1 MLVSLSRQLAWI
13 SRDGWLMIAAHSARA
28 FSRDLIT
35 VFLAIYLERLGFS
48 LLQIGAF
55 LSAGLA
61 GSAVYSFLVAFIADV
76 VGRRRL
82 LVILTML
89 RGVVGI
95 ALILNDNFLLLSA
108 IGFLGGF
115 SGGGAGG
122 GAVIALETASLAE
135 TIPSQRRTDMFS
147 VYNLIAI
154 LVGSLGA
161 LSAGLPDLY
170 QQLFGLGDLA
180 AMKVAILT
188 YVFFVALAALLSG
201 MLSSAVEVGAMKSRW
216 VNPLRLPSRRRI
228 FSLAGLYSVDSFGDG
243 LIVQSLVSLWLFTK
257 FDLRVSSLG
266 LIFFFTHL
274 GTSLFVGM
282 GAILARRFGLIRTIV
297 MTHLLSN
304 LLLLA
309 LPFAPN
315 VWLALLFWLTFF
327 PLSHMSWP
335 LRQSYTLGVVAPDE
349 RVAMGTA
356 NNLGRSAS
364 STVAPSVATILWS
377 VASSSV
383 PFVASAIVKT
393 FQDVALYTAFRNV
406 RPPEEL
412 ERLAVVST
420 ESSAGE
426 MPAGDEPS
434 AGRRDS

>member
-1 MLVSLSRQLAWI
+1 MVASLSRRLAWI
-13 SRDGWLMIAAHSARA
+13 SRDARLMIAAHSARA

-35 VFLAIYLERLGFS
+35 VFLAIYLDGLGFS
-48 LLQIGAF
+48 LVQIGAF

-61 GSAVYSFLVAFIADV
+61 GSALYSILVAFIAEV

-82 LVILTML
+82 LVLLTML

-95 ALILNDNFLLLSA
+95 ALVLSDNFLLLTVL
-108 IGFLGGF
+108 GFLGGF

-135 TIPSQRRTDMFS
+135 TAPSQRRTDLFS

-170 QQLFGLGDLA
+170 RNLFDLGDLA

-188 YVFFVALAALLSG
+188 YVFFVVLAALFSG
-201 MLSSAVEVGAMKSRW
+201 MLSSAVEVGAMKNRW

-257 FDLRVSSLG
+257 FDLQVTSLG
-266 LIFFFTHL
+266 LVFFFTHL

-282 GAILARRFGLIRTIV
+282 GAILARRFGLIRTMV
-297 MTHLLSN
+297 ATHLFSN

-335 LRQSYTLGVVAPDE
+335 LRQSYTLGIVAPDE

-364 STVAPSVATILWS
+364 STVAPSVATFLWT

-412 ERLAVVST
+412 ERLKVVST
-420 ESSAGE
+420 ESSDRELSAADEAGT
-426 MPAGDEPS
+426 GHQ
-434 AGRRDS
+434 R